1 MSWHDRKDLFE
12 GDVASHEKAATE
24 RTSLFEAVEGPVPV
38 QPSVIFSKVDIVR
51 DTTVTNGLRYW
62 TPMLSSD
69 LKRKV
74 CSAQK

>member
-1 MSWHDRKDLFE
+1 MKRLQLSELNYLRQLR
-12 GDVASHEKAATE
+12 V
-24 RTSLFEAVEGPVPV
+24 PVPV
-38 QPSVIFSKVDIVR
+38 QPSVIFSRVDIVR